1 MVMPGFTLVEG
12 ELPGCGRFRCVGYE
26 TGIIALLSVLGLR
39 PQQIKR
45 GEPVMA
51 FKFPSDEWIQEFSRQ
66 LNASPEYERSG
77 QVWEGDFL
85 FIIEADEA
93 YPENVYMYLDLFHG
107 KCRRA
112 AQLSS
117 LDEVQTGY
125 ILSATYSNW
134 RKVIEA
140 KLDPIQGLMTRKLK
154 LKGDMLQVMRYPKA
168 AKDMVNCVLRV
179 PSDFTSATL
188 LSGGPQKA
196 QA

>member
-1 MVMPGFTLVEG
+1 V
-12 ELPGCGRFRCVGYE
+12 GCE
-26 TGIIALLSVLGLR
+26 TGIIALPRILNLS
-39 PQQIKR
+39 PDQIKR

-51 FKFPSDEWIQEFSRQ
+51 FKFPSDEWIREFSRQ

-93 YPENVYMYLDLFHG
+93 YPETVYMYLDLFHG

-112 AQLSS
+112 AQLDCP
-117 LDEVQTGY
+117 DEMQTGY
-125 ILSATYSNW
+125 VLSATYSNW
-134 RKVIEA
+134 RKVIEG

-168 AKDMVNCVLRV
+168 AKDMVNCVLQV
-179 PSDFTSATL
+179 PSDFPSATPS
-188 LSGGPQKA
+188 SGSPQKA

>member
-1 MVMPGFTLVEG
+1 
-12 ELPGCGRFRCVGYE
+12 
-26 TGIIALLSVLGLR
+26 
-39 PQQIKR
+39 
-45 GEPVMA
+45 MA

-93 YPENVYMYLDLFHG
+93 YPETVYMYLDLFHG

-112 AQLSS
+112 AQLSR

-125 ILSATYSNW
+125 ILSATYSTW
-134 RKVIEA
+134 RKVIEG

-154 LKGDMLQVMRYPKA
+154 LKGDLLQVMRYPKA

-179 PSDFTSATL
+179 PSDFTSSKPP
-188 LSGGPQKA
+188 SGSPLNA

>member
-1 MVMPGFTLVEG
+1 M
-12 ELPGCGRFRCVGYE
+12 
-26 TGIIALLSVLGLR
+26 
-39 PQQIKR
+39 KR
-45 GEPVMA
+45 GESAMA
-51 FKFPSDEWIQEFSRQ
+51 LIFPSDEWIQEFRRQ

-93 YPENVYMYLDLFHG
+93 YPETVYMYLDLFHG

-112 AQLSS
+112 AQLNSP
-117 LDEVQTGY
+117 DEVQTGY
-125 ILSATYSNW
+125 ILSATFSTW
-134 RKVIEA
+134 RKVIEG

-179 PSDFTSATL
+179 PSNFDSSTPTSG
-188 LSGGPQKA
+188 SPQKE